1 MGRMGRAAARRAPRD
16 DVAVATDCERVLA
29 IGRRSRHVDDLR
41 AADGSAQIRL
51 LGYDELVVQHE
62 PPQADL
68 VLSPM
73 VGDTFDCLD
82 VAVHLH
88 AQGFRGR
95 LHVLAPALPDPA
107 ILRREVASLCPGI
120 RVDVVIR
127 DDGNPMARPERPLS

>member
-1 MGRMGRAAARRAPRD
+1 MLSDLG
-16 DVAVATDCERVLA
+16 ATH
-29 IGRRSRHVDDLR
+29 GT
-41 AADGSAQIRL
+41 AQIQL
-51 LGYDELVVQHE
+51 LGYDEFVIDHE
-62 PPQADL
+62 APQADI

-88 AQGFRGR
+88 ESGFRGR
-95 LHVLAPALPDPA
+95 LHVMAPALPDPA

-127 DDGNPMARPERPLS
+127 DSEGMLFGTPGIAS